1 MSSYYRG
8 AHAVILV
15 YDVTNRGSFSHIAQ
29 RWLEQVELY
38 CTRGAEHCVLM
49 LLGNKVDLVNDTGK
63 ESNRAVPID
72 EAMALAE
79 SHGMIFAECSS
90 KMNLGLSDA
99 MTALAD
105 RLLTVSAQA
114 GQQSNN
120 GMRLTDYSSVEDQ
133 SQAGCG
139 C

>member
-15 YDVTNRGSFSHIAQ
+15 YDVTNRNSFAHIEE

-49 LLGNKVDLVNDTGK
+49 LLGNKSDLVANGGTQDK
-63 ESNRAVPID
+63 RVVPVE
-72 EAMALAE
+72 EAMALAQRK
-79 SHGMIFAECSS
+79 GMIFAECSS
-90 KMNLGLSDA
+90 KLNIGLSDA

-105 RLLTVSAQA
+105 RLLTVHSEGVQD
-114 GQQSNN
+114 SN
-120 GMRLTDYSSVEDQ
+120 GGVKLTDYSAYEDNQ
-133 SQAGCG
+133 GGCG

>member
-15 YDVTNRGSFSHIAQ
+15 YDVTNRNSFSHIEQ

-49 LLGNKVDLVNDTGK
+49 LLGNKVDLVNETGK
-63 ESNRAVPID
+63 ESNRAVPVE
-72 EAMALAE
+72 EAMALAQA
-79 SHGMIFAECSS
+79 HGMIFAECSS
-90 KMNLGLSDA
+90 KMNLGLTEA
-99 MTALAD
+99 MTSLAD
-105 RLLTVSAQA
+105 RLLTVSAQT
-114 GQQSNN
+114 GQETSS
-120 GMRLTDYSSVEDQ
+120 GMRLTDYSNAEDPAQ
-133 SQAGCG
+133 GGCG